1 MIARSLFVWLTF
13 GLALFAVTVFT
24 QEAEFEPMAFSWAL
38 LFAAPIFV
46 SVQLGG
52 LGHEPRERLRYPS
65 VGLMVLSAWILGVA
79 PSLIVDA
86 PESHIWFR
94 FTEASIPIARV
105 FFVSWC
111 TLFALAAGRPARD
124 QLQLVAGRTHLI
136 SISSISF
143 LMILY
148 LVRGGLFSAY
158 RSGLSAETLVPGSQ
172 AATIQILGSVLFI
185 LLPALFLLIAT
196 RQRSGNLRTA
206 AWIAFAVSWLALF
219 LMASR
224 TSIAVAVATCFVL
237 GRKLNLRLNVT
248 ALTTV
253 GIGLPLVFVLMTTY
267 REALR
272 ASESTTNIGQYISIA
287 SDVTSSLNAQERRA
301 NAFEGFETNT
311 RRRFWYGQ
319 QFCMIVDEWL
329 DHGAALRGSMLAGAV
344 RTIPTVIYPEKNQIA
359 SGMDFEMAL
368 MALGKFPPIDL
379 APTPWM
385 QWLFEFGLGG
395 ILLGPIFYGLLARM
409 IDKRLSYARSLYEA
423 AFWLQLFALM
433 FSPEHTTDMIWLGAR
448 SMLILILIF
457 IAIDFAV
464 DKLTAGSALR
474 ETDSRDTQAS

>member
-24 QEAEFEPMAFSWAL
+24 QEAEFDPTSFSLAL
-38 LFAAPIFV
+38 LFASPIFL

-52 LGHEPRERLRYPS
+52 LGREANDRFRYPS
-65 VGLMVLSAWILGVA
+65 VSFLVLSAWVLGVA

-86 PESHIWFR
+86 PESHVWFR
-94 FTEASIPIARV
+94 FTDSSIPIARV

-111 TLFALAAGRPARD
+111 TLFVLAAGRPAPD
-124 QLQLVAGRTHLI
+124 HIKLIAGRTHLI
-136 SISSISF
+136 TISSMSF

-158 RSGLSAETLVPGSQ
+158 RSTESAETLLPGSQ
-172 AATIQILGSVLFI
+172 AATVQILGGVLFS

-196 RQRSGNLRTA
+196 QPRPGNPRTL

-224 TSIAVAVATCFVL
+224 TAVAVGVATCLLL

-248 ALTTV
+248 TLTTV

-272 ASESTTNIGQYISIA
+272 ASEGSTNIGQYISVA
-287 SDVTSSLNAQERRA
+287 SDVTSSLNVQERRA
-301 NAFEGFETNT
+301 NALEGFETNT
-311 RRRFWYGQ
+311 RMRFWYGQ
-319 QFCMIVDEWL
+319 QFCVVVDEWL
-329 DHGAALRGSMLAGAV
+329 DHGAALHGSLFSGVV
-344 RTIPTVIYPEKNQIA
+344 RTIPTLIYPEKNQIA
-359 SGMDFEMAL
+359 NSMEFELAL

-385 QWLFEFGLGG
+385 QWLFEFGLLGM
-395 ILLGPIFYGLLARM
+395 LAGPIFYGLLARL
-409 IDKRLSYARSLYEA
+409 IDKRLSHTGSLYEA
-423 AFWLQLFALM
+423 SFWLQLFALM
-433 FSPEHTTDMIWLGAR
+433 FSPEHTTDMLALGAR
-448 SMLILILIF
+448 SMLIVITMF

-474 ETDSRDTQAS
+474 ETATRGTQPS